1 MGFMKSLKKKASKAA
16 GEATKMAERAAQTAQ
31 HPMELTHLDG
41 IVDELTAKFD
51 GMIDGFE
58 SDIPPTSEEALS
70 KETEWIDAL
79 HDEYWEKAKGI
90 TEREPEGD
98 KDNMQVRFRML
109 DRKLNSRKG
118 KLIARFSDEI
128 GEMKDKAISVLTNIC
143 AAESSE
149 FMDDISERLPM
160 RPSALE
166 EACATMLAQV
176 EDNVNAAYPGGVDAL
191 DSFDDDLGDVQSY
204 ADWKVEAASMIEQ
217 LGVNNEEACEE
228 AKKGYLIQIYLSICD
243 DMDDDDD
250 LPYFEDNG
258 EDFKAEARAKI
269 AEALDIDVESLE

>member
-1 MGFMKSLKKKASKAA
+1 MGFMKALKNKASKAA
-16 GEATKMAERAAQTAQ
+16 AEATKVAERAAQTAQ

-58 SDIPPTSEEALS
+58 SDIPPTNEEALS
-70 KETEWIDAL
+70 KETEWIDTL
-79 HDEYWEKAKGI
+79 NEEYWEKAKGI

-109 DRKLNSRKG
+109 NRKLSARKG

-128 GEMKDKAISVLTNIC
+128 GEMKDKAISVLTDIC
-143 AAESSE
+143 MAESSE
-149 FMDDISERLPM
+149 FMDHISERLPM
-160 RPSALE
+160 RPSNLD
-166 EACATMLAQV
+166 EACAAMLAQV

-191 DSFDDDLGDVQSY
+191 DSFDDDLGDVKSY

-217 LGVNNEEACEE
+217 LRVNNEEAREE

-269 AEALDIDVESLE
+269 AEALDIDVNSLE

>member
-1 MGFMKSLKKKASKAA
+1 
-16 GEATKMAERAAQTAQ
+16 MAERAAQTAQ

-41 IVDELTAKFD
+41 IVDELAAKFD

-79 HDEYWEKAKGI
+79 NEEYWEKAKGI

-109 DRKLNSRKG
+109 NRKLNARKG

-128 GEMKDKAISVLTNIC
+128 GEMKEKAMSVLTDICVEEASDFYDNI
-143 AAESSE
+143 SSL
-149 FMDDISERLPM
+149 RLPM
-160 RPSALE
+160 RPSDLE
-166 EACATMLAQV
+166 EAGAALFAQV
-176 EDNVNAAYPGGVDAL
+176 EDNINAAYPGGVDAL
-191 DSFDDDLGDVQSY
+191 DSFDDDLGDVKSY
-204 ADWKVEAASMIEQ
+204 AEWKVETASMIEQ
-217 LGVNNEEACEE
+217 LKVDNEEAREE

-269 AEALDIDVESLE
+269 AEALDIDVDSLE